1 MTRKELQDFFNSEP
15 VNPAV
20 LKSMLLDMNTAD
32 IAELFEDLKIERTI
46 QVFRLLPKFTASE
59 VFSNLEADKQQ
70 LLVEALTDSEV
81 GEIINNLFADDAV
94 DFIEEIPA
102 NVVKR
107 VLRNVSPEKRKVI
120 NQLLQYP
127 EDSAGSIMTTEYI
140 DLPEN
145 ATVKEAFDLIRTTG
159 LNKETI

>member
-1 MTRKELQDFFNSEP
+1 MTGKELQDFFNAEP
-15 VNPAV
+15 VNPAL
-20 LKSMLLDMNTAD
+20 LKSMLLDMNAAD
-32 IAELFEDLKIERTI
+32 IAELFEDLKIEKII
-46 QVFRLLPKFTASE
+46 QVFRLLPKYTASE
-59 VFSNLEADKQQ
+59 VFSDLEADKQQ
-70 LLVEALTDSEV
+70 ILVEALTDTEV

-107 VLRNVSPEKRKVI
+107 VLRNVSPEKRRII

-145 ATVKEAFDLIRTTG
+145 ATVREAFDLIRTTG
-159 LNKETI
+159 